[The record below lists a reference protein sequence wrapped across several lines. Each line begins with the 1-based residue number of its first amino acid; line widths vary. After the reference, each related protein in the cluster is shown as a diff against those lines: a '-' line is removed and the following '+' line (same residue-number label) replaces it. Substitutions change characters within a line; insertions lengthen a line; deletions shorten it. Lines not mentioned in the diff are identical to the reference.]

1 MLRSFNDVT
10 RFTVGTIG
18 VPGERSFWI
27 QIRSDNTLLSLAM
40 EKGQV
45 AAMADRLKAM
55 LKEIS
60 NAHPLM
66 PKPLS
71 ERDSLP
77 LETPVVGDFQV
88 GAIALF
94 YDEESQQ
101 IQIDFREISQT
112 GNLSGEDEDDDEL
125 LSIDSPLFDD
135 IQIVRIFISTS
146 QARGFSDRADL
157 VVSAGRQPC
166 PFCGFPINPDGHL
179 CARANGYRR

>member
-1 MLRSFNDVT
+1 MLRTFNEVT

-18 VPGERSFWI
+18 APGERSFWI
-27 QIRSDNTLLSLAM
+27 QIRSENILISLAT

-45 AAMADRLKAM
+45 AALADRIKAM

-60 NAHPLM
+60 SAHPLA
-66 PKPLS
+66 PRPVS

-77 LETPVVGDFQV
+77 LETPVVSEFQV

-94 YDEESQQ
+94 YDEESGR
-101 IQIDFREISQT
+101 IQIDFREISQREI
-112 GNLSGEDEDDDEL
+112 EDEDDVF
-125 LSIDSPLFDD
+125 SIDSPLLSE
-135 IQIVRIFISTS
+135 IEVVRVFISTS
-146 QARGFSDRADL
+146 QARGFSERAEL